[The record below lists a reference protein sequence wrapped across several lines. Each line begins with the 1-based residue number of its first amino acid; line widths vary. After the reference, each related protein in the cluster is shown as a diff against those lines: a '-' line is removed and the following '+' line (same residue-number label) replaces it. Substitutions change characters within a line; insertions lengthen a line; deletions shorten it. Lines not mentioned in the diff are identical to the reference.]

1 MQMQL
6 DRVYEP
12 LTVAQMANGGRR
24 RHLLEGNGWLA
35 EVAAILCVVV
45 PARCSS
51 QRRASA
57 GRRAL
62 RCAWLK
68 ESVKTKRPD
77 IMRPQISAWEHRNTK
92 DSSVQEPPL
101 CTYMVK
107 CVPNSFFEYL
117 PLIFSHFKSV
127 IDFLKSDAFKTLIST
142 QLNFDL

>member
-1 MQMQL
+1 MQL
-6 DRVYEP
+6 ERVYEQ

-51 QRRASA
+51 QRRANA

-62 RCAWLK
+62 RCTRFK

-77 IMRPQISAWEHRNTK
+77 KMRPQISAWEHRNTK
-92 DSSVQEPPL
+92 DSSVEEHH
-101 CTYMVK
+101 Y
-107 CVPNSFFEYL
+107 VPNSFFEYF
-117 PLIFSHFKSV
+117 PQIFSHFKSV
-127 IDFLKSDAFKTLIST
+127 IGSLTS
-142 QLNFDL
+142 